1 MKKMAQVGEVGVVG
15 VAVVAQMYLKVQVI
29 ATN

>member
-1 MKKMAQVGEVGVVG
+1 MMAQAGAMGVVG
-15 VAVVAQMYLKVQVI
+15 VAVAAQLHLKAQAI

>member
-1 MKKMAQVGEVGVVG
+1 MMARAGAMGVVG
-15 VAVVAQMYLKVQVI
+15 VAVAAQMYLKVQAT